1 MERSNSLGS
10 GAGMN
15 SLLDIA
21 PPEITSKEIEI
32 RGKKFPIQGISA
44 KEWAVLY
51 ARFPELKRAVSGETV
66 PAETSV
72 IRALGMWGAVIAAGC
87 GKAGDAAIEQAAVI
101 NLTDEEQRDLFGE
114 IVAISHKGAVFGPL
128 LEKEGSDNGG

>member
-1 MERSNSLGS
+1 
-10 GAGMN
+10 MN

-21 PPEITSKEIEI
+21 PPEITAKEIEI
-32 RGKKFPIQGISA
+32 RGTKFNIRGISA

-51 ARFPELKRAVSGETV
+51 ARFPELKKAVSGEAV
-66 PAETSV
+66 PAQTSV

-87 GKAGDAAIEQAAVI
+87 GKAGDAAIEQAAVT
-101 NLTDEEQRDLFGE
+101 NLSDDEQRDVFGE

-128 LEKEGSDNGG
+128 LEREKEGNGEQLSRRTKP